1 MCISMIVYEHS
12 KELESRLNAYF
23 EYCDELGKPYTKTGL
38 ARFTGIGSGN
48 FNYYLNHKDESMAHA
63 MRAALDRIIEQ
74 VEERGLMGETS
85 PAFATFRL
93 TNADKENWQNKQQ
106 IEQKNINMSGL
117 LDIINGEAVEK
128 QPAQIEQPKEQLT
141 ESNESI

>member
-1 MCISMIVYEHS
+1 MIVYENS

-48 FNYYLNHKDESMAHA
+48 FNYYLNHNDVSMQHA
-63 MRAALDRIIEQ
+63 MREGLDRIIEQ
-74 VEERGLMGETS
+74 VEERGLEGQTS
-85 PAFATFRL
+85 PAFATFWL

-106 IEQKNINMSGL
+106 IEQKTFNMSNL
-117 LDIINGEAVEK
+117 LDVIDGNAKEK
-128 QPAQIEQPKEQLT
+128 QPVQIDEPKKQLT
-141 ESNESI
+141 ETNESA